1 MAATPKPVRKQIK
14 SMAKKAHK
22 YETTGIKSLKNIGH
36 PNPGTATPRKQREH
50 EIKRRIKSVK
60 KK

>member
-14 SMAKKAHK
+14 AMAKRSHK
-22 YETTGIKSLKNIGH
+22 HEVTGIKSLKHIGH
-36 PNPGTATPRKQREH
+36 PNPGTAKPRKQREQ
-50 EIKRRIKSVK
+50 EIKHRIKSVK